1 MDRAKQPA
9 EATGSGRNWVTVC
22 LVLLVAATACRS
34 AFRHPAEPYRG
45 SRPKEELLLE
55 GMNPY
60 LLTNVLSNHLVVE
73 VDWIDDA
80 EPHAKALEA
89 LSEALQEHCATGKRI
104 EVVLGNRVPLQAWT
118 KLPDGFA
125 TKGPLIAD
133 HLAHDPTDWE
143 QTEVVYV
150 LFVPGESELTGW
162 TVDVPFER
170 DGEVRVVPTVFL
182 FSERIAEVAALL
194 VTPRKVEQAAL
205 VHEMGHVLGLVSNPD
220 HQERDNPFHCTEP
233 QCVMAYQRLRGQIY
247 NALPETFAGVTPNDY
262 GDKCRADIE
271 RVKSI
276 WVERAGDP
284 GFRDELIARRRSQEL
299 ETRACWYV
307 SHDRWSEALDSLA
320 EARRLR
326 ERDAI
331 GSDGE
336 PDSVQTLSYCPK

>member
-1 MDRAKQPA
+1 M
-9 EATGSGRNWVTVC
+9 
-22 LVLLVAATACRS
+22 
-34 AFRHPAEPYRG
+34 
-45 SRPKEELLLE
+45 
-55 GMNPY
+55 
-60 LLTNVLSNHLVVE
+60 
-73 VDWIDDA
+73 
-80 EPHAKALEA
+80 
-89 LSEALQEHCATGKRI
+89 
-104 EVVLGNRVPLQAWT
+104 
-118 KLPDGFA
+118 
-125 TKGPLIAD
+125 
-133 HLAHDPTDWE
+133 
-143 QTEVVYV
+143 
-150 LFVPGESELTGW
+150 
-162 TVDVPFER
+162 
-170 DGEVRVVPTVFL
+170 RVVPTVFL

-247 NALPETFAGVTPNDY
+247 NALPETFAGQTPNDY

-307 SHDRWSEALDSLA
+307 AHDRGAEALDSLA
-320 EARRLR
+320 QARRVR
-326 ERDAI
+326 EGDAI
-331 GSDGE
+331 GSGGE